1 MSMTKQFWNKE
12 YKNAKH
18 LTLSEEP
25 AEDLLNFARWAI
37 RNSEWDPFPQGGFVL
52 DIGCGNGRNIG
63 TMCQDYKMKGL
74 GIDISETALQQAT
87 DKFVKNLKVP
97 NLEFKKG
104 AVGDS
109 LELENESVDVALDMM
124 TMHFL
129 NDAKR
134 AKYVQELARVIKPF
148 GWMFLKTFI
157 LEGDENAKRMIKE
170 YPTPDKEVNSY
181 IHPRM
186 KVLEHVFTQDE
197 LIELFS
203 PYFVVH
209 KMIKSYKHITKEGKP
224 FKRRTISVYL
234 ERKRD

>member
-74 GIDISETALQQAT
+74 GIDISDTALQQAR
-87 DKFVKNLKVP
+87 DKFIKNLKIP

-109 LELENESVDVALDMM
+109 LELENESVDIALDMM

-134 AKYVQELARVIKPF
+134 ESYVRELARVIKPF

-157 LEGDENAKRMIKE
+157 LEGDENAKRMIKD
-170 YPTPDKEVNSY
+170 YPTPDKENNSY

>member
-1 MSMTKQFWNKE
+1 MSMTTQFWNKE

-18 LTLSEEP
+18 LTLSEDP
-25 AEDLLNFARWAI
+25 AEDLLTFARWAI
-37 RNSEWDPFPQGGFVL
+37 RNGEWDPFPQGGFVL

-63 TMCQDYKMKGL
+63 TMCQEYKMKGL

-87 DKFVKNLKVP
+87 DKFIKTLKLP

-104 AVGDS
+104 SVGDK
-109 LELENESVDVALDMM
+109 LELEPESVDVALDMM

-129 NDAKR
+129 DAKKR
-134 AKYVQELARVIKPF
+134 QSYVEELARVIKPF
-148 GWMFLKTFI
+148 GWMFLKTFV
-157 LEGDENAKRMIKE
+157 LEGDENAKRMIRE
-170 YPTPDKEVNSY
+170 YPTPDREENSY

-203 PYFVVH
+203 PYFVIH

-224 FKRRTISVYL
+224 FKRRTVSVYL

>member
-1 MSMTKQFWNKE
+1 MSMTTQFWNKE
-12 YKNAKH
+12 YKSSKH
-18 LTLSEEP
+18 LTLSEDP
-25 AEDLLNFARWAI
+25 AEDLLTFARWAI

-74 GIDISETALQQAT
+74 GIDISETALQQAS
-87 DKFVKNLKVP
+87 DKFVKSLKIP
-97 NLEFKKG
+97 NLEFRKG
-104 AVGDS
+104 AVGDKLD
-109 LELENESVDVALDMM
+109 LEDQSVDIVLDMM

-134 AKYVQELARVIKPF
+134 KEYIEEIARVMKPF

-157 LEGDENAKRMIKE
+157 LEGDENAKRMIRE
-170 YPTPDKEVNSY
+170 YPTPDKEHNSY

-186 KVLEHVFTQDE
+186 KVLEHVFTHDE
-197 LIELFS
+197 LVELLS
-203 PYFVVH
+203 PYFIVH

-224 FKRRTISVYL
+224 FKRRTVSVYL